1 MNKLTVPNQAQ
12 VAAIHRDEGDTA
24 FSLGLQMLL
33 EGRNNFARYFLKK
46 SAARG
51 YFPATKTLEVWRDW
65 LGE

>member
-1 MNKLTVPNQAQ
+1 MKQLTIPNQAQ
-12 VAAIHRDEGDTA
+12 AAAIHRGVGDIE

-33 EGRNNFARYFLKK
+33 EGRNNFARHFLKK